1 MEADPF
7 SISLTSIDINQLFFV
22 FFCFFCSF
30 VASFL
35 GRFLYLQLKKHLHL
49 VVGGTKNKQYTP
61 HVLKAGRQ
69 APTNSPPE
77 SFRAGSYA
85 SIPKAKASCG
95 SCRQIS
101 VGRLRH
107 HNEAT
112 QNLSDH

>member
-1 MEADPF
+1 M
-7 SISLTSIDINQLFFV
+7 
-22 FFCFFCSF
+22 
-30 VASFL
+30 
-35 GRFLYLQLKKHLHL
+35 
-49 VVGGTKNKQYTP
+49 VGGAKNKQYMP

-69 APTNSPPE
+69 APTNSPSE

-85 SIPKAKASCG
+85 SIQKAELSCG

-112 QNLSDH
+112 